1 MRYQKTNKLFYKKW
15 PFKVECYLRGSSRIK
30 YNGCDQVI
38 AWCQG
43 QYHPRYQWWEEN
55 DLVKPLLLEFAQT
68 VKPYLDKDL
77 QIRVEGGRFN
87 IFCKDIDLFHS
98 IIRDFNKW
106 ITVVTEPEDD
116 AVYEFLLDDAR
127 NKIICDEYPWGG
139 YRFKV
144 IIREKMPLD
153 SRNNFVIW
161 AFRYGGKIRVAG
173 ETLRYLQGGKRWMQD
188 PFIYVKDEATLTM
201 VGLYLGNNCKR
212 THEYILKSSINTPC
226 PQKVYNS
233 NLI

>member
-15 PFKVECYLRGSSRIK
+15 PFKVECYLKGASRVK

-38 AWCQG
+38 EWCQG
-43 QYHPRYQWWEEN
+43 VYHPKHQWWEEK

-68 VKPYLDKDL
+68 VKPYLDKEL
-77 QIRVEGGRFN
+77 QIRVEGARFN
-87 IFCKDIDLFHS
+87 IFCKDIDLFNS
-98 IIRDFNKW
+98 IIRDFLKW

-116 AVYEFLLDDAR
+116 VTYEYLTDNAN
-127 NKIICDEYPWGG
+127 NKVLCDEYPWGG

-144 IIREKMPLD
+144 VIRESMPTD
-153 SRNNFVIW
+153 ARSNFAIW
-161 AFRYGGKIRVAG
+161 AFKYGGKIRIAG

-188 PFIYVKDEATLTM
+188 PFVYVKDEHTLTM
-201 VGLYLGNNCKR
+201 VGLYLGNYCKR

-226 PQKVYNS
+226 PH
-233 NLI
+233 